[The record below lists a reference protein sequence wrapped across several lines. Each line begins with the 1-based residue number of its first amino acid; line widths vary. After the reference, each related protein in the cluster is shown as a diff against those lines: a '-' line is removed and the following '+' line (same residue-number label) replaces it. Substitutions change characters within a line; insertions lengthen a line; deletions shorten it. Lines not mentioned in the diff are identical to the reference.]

1 MRLGNQYIPNTHEAL
16 TINYGIGS
24 IERLQVTSR
33 LDNYRYISIILRL
46 LVTYVWQKSGRFY
59 SEL

>member
-33 LDNYRYISIILRL
+33 LDSYRYISIILRL